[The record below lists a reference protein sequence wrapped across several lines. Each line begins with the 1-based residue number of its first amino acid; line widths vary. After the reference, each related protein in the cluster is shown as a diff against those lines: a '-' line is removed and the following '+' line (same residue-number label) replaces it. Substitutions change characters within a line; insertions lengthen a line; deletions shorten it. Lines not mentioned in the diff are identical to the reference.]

1 MTSGTSPAPPQHPPP
16 PRPARLPRA
25 RAGVGAVSRF
35 LAVRPWLTRA
45 ARTTGAAVLAW
56 VLVGLVPGPWSDYPY
71 YAPLGAVIATSV
83 TVRGTTRRSVQAV
96 VAIALGAVVA
106 RLTDALDLP
115 ALAGLAV
122 VVLVGVL
129 LSGWRLLGEMGSWV
143 PTAALFVLII
153 GDTDPVGYISA
164 YVGLTLVGALVGV
177 GVNLVVPPLPL
188 TPAER
193 SLDHLRA
200 ATAEHLDDLA
210 AAVRDDDVPVPRDDR
225 LRAARAAADAAVAD
239 AREAARGNWTA
250 RHYRSWRQR
259 QDRHAHA
266 VDAAAVVA
274 LDVRR
279 AVATSRTVAEAG
291 ATPPE
296 ERAVRV
302 PIETR
307 AGDQERADAVR
318 EGTARAIEAG
328 AALVRALGADEAGA
342 EDAEAADDAA
352 AGLARALDDLQDAV
366 AADRGTA
373 AGATRP
379 ADGVVVALTPL
390 LTG

>member
-1 MTSGTSPAPPQHPPP
+1 M
-16 PRPARLPRA
+16 
-25 RAGVGAVSRF
+25 
-35 LAVRPWLTRA
+35 
-45 ARTTGAAVLAW
+45 RTTGAAVLAW

-106 RLTDALDLP
+106 RLTDALGLP
-115 ALAGLAV
+115 ALGGLAV

-193 SLDHLRA
+193 SLDRLRA

-210 AAVRDDDVPVPRDDR
+210 AAVRDDDVPVPGDDR
-225 LRAARAAADAAVAD
+225 LRAARAQATAAVAD

-259 QDRHAHA
+259 QDRHADV

-291 ATPPE
+291 ATPPQ

-307 AGDQERADAVR
+307 AGDRERADAVR
-318 EGTARAIEAG
+318 EETARAIEAG
-328 AALVRALGADEAGA
+328 AALVRALGPDEAGT

-366 AADRGTA
+366 AADRGAA